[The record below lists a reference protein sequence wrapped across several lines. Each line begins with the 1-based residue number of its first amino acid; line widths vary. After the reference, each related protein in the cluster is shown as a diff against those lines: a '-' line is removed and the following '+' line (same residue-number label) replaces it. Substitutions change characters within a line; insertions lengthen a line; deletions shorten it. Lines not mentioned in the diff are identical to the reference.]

1 MAKIMHG
8 IAIGS
13 LGLTVIWGC
22 LYGWFRLGIWL
33 TLAITFGTIAY
44 HFWMRLAVGG
54 VLNCCMKN
62 RADYTKRWYQSRKVE
77 TALYRFLKVKKWKG
91 KMPTYVPTVFSLK
104 EHTYDEI
111 AQAMCQSEVG
121 HEMMMALSFL
131 PLLAAIPFG
140 ALGVFLITSVAAAG
154 IDGMFV
160 IMQRYNRPRMIRL
173 AKRTGGEKR

>member
-1 MAKIMHG
+1 
-8 IAIGS
+8 
-13 LGLTVIWGC
+13 
-22 LYGWFRLGIWL
+22 
-33 TLAITFGTIAY
+33 
-44 HFWMRLAVGG
+44 
-54 VLNCCMKN
+54 
-62 RADYTKRWYQSRKVE
+62 
-77 TALYRFLKVKKWKG
+77 
-91 KMPTYVPTVFSLK
+91 MPTYDPKAFSLR

-131 PLLAAIPFG
+131 PLLVAIPFG
-140 ALGVFLITSVAAAG
+140 AFGVFLITSVAAAG